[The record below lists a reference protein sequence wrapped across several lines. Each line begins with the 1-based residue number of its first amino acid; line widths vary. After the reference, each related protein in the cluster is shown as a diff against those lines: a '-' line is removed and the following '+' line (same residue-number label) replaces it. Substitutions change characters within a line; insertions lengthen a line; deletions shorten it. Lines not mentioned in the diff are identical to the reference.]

1 MKGLQNQIS
10 DLAKNSIKSSF
21 FEVLVDLLIETPRA
35 DHGGDAAEVRG
46 SDAAVEIAVI
56 PVQDTQVLIIV
67 RLVLAYFYVILLD
80 FETSFVEF

>member
-1 MKGLQNQIS
+1 MNFY
-10 DLAKNSIKSSF
+10 LAKNSIKSSF